1 MLIFRILM
9 TKSGLAF
16 FLCSLVG
23 WVVASISPQPWG
35 TFAGMLV
42 TYHLFLGAL
51 VFLSDEEPSRPFNV
65 PVTILFH
72 VAFLFLLLGLRVT
85 MIAMLVQLTH
95 AYPLVGLAMFAYYG
109 AFGFILRFG
118 GACALSYFER
128 DWLFRGGKKR
138 PEGLEK
144 SKQQLEEE
152 ATDPNPILTAT
163 GADHEE
169 WLRERAQQKDVSR
182 LAMSPQ
188 ADFEQWL
195 RARAKA
201 RRKAELQ
208 EVGAD

>member
-1 MLIFRILM
+1 M
-9 TKSGLAF
+9 
-16 FLCSLVG
+16 
-23 WVVASISPQPWG
+23 QPG
-35 TFAGMLV
+35 GMLV

-72 VAFLFLLLGLRVT
+72 IVFLLLLLGLRVT
-85 MIAMLVQLTH
+85 MVAMLGKLTH
-95 AYPLVGLAMFAYYG
+95 SYPLVGLGMLAYYG

-118 GACALSYFER
+118 GTCAVSYFER

-144 SKQQLEEE
+144 SKKQLELE

-163 GADHEE
+163 GEDHEE
-169 WLRERAQQKDVSR
+169 WVRERAQQKDVSR

-201 RRKAELQ
+201 RHAAELQ
-208 EVGAD
+208 GVGAD